1 MLFRFYSN
9 TVSQATRAVASWI
22 LSVGLILIGFG
33 LLIVLF
39 PEFFAVLAA
48 IVFWIFGIGSVVTA
62 IKIFWATRH
71 HHKGPGPSQGYRE
84 NVHIHIEEH
93 HDQ

>member
-9 TVSQATRAVASWI
+9 TVSQATRAVAKWI
-22 LSVGLILIGFG
+22 LSIGLILIGFG

-39 PEFFAVLAA
+39 PEFFAFLAA
-48 IVFWIFGIGSVVTA
+48 IVFWFFGIGSVITA

-71 HHKGPGPSQGYRE
+71 HKGPGSSQGYRE
-84 NVHIHIEEH
+84 NVQIHYEEH